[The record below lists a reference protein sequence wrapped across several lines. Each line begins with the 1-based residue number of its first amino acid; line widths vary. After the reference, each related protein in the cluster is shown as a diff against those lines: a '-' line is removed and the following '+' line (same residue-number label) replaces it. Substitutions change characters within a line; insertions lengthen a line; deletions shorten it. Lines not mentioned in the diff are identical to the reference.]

1 MFNFIFNL
9 LIGLYCTNLEILNVA
24 GSREQI
30 SDSGFARYIE
40 TSSSEARSKLRQ
52 LDISRCMLSQRVLV
66 IMQALTGEIILRAR
80 LECARIRLYLS
91 KILVYVI
98 FEYYRIA
105 RSSYFNT
112 GI

>member
-1 MFNFIFNL
+1 MFNSVFNL

-52 LDISRCMLSQRVLV
+52 LDISRCMLSQRILV
-66 IMQALTGEIILRAR
+66 IMQALTGEIILRAY
-80 LECARIRLYLS
+80 LECARINCIS
-91 KILVYVI
+91 PK
-98 FEYYRIA
+98 
-105 RSSYFNT
+105 NT
-112 GI
+112 FT

>member
-1 MFNFIFNL
+1 MDLFRYICLMLDFIFNL

-80 LECARIRLYLS
+80 LGCARIRHVSL
-91 KILVYVI
+91 
-98 FEYYRIA
+98 R
-105 RSSYFNT
+105 NT
-112 GI
+112 NLRDI